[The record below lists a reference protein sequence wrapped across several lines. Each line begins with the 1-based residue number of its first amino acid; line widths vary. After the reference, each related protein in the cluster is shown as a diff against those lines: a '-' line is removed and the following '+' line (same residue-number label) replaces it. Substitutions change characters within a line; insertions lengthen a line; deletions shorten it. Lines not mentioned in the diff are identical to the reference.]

1 MNLSKRIEGFTDNY
15 FLERSM
21 KIPIITPTIE
31 AITTKATKEGVINFK
46 I

>member
-1 MNLSKRIEGFTDNY
+1 MNY

-21 KIPIITPTIE
+21 KIPIITPIIE
-31 AITTKATKEGVINFK
+31 ATTTKATKEGVIIYIINQ